1 MKKRRYVIMFLCSL
15 LSAPVL
21 AQSQDTVGH
30 QTILNEVHISAD
42 KIPSQV
48 NAAAPTQVLTLEKL
62 DQIGA
67 TQVADALNQMAGV
80 TIKDYGGV
88 GGVKTVSARGL
99 GSQFSTLTIDG
110 VAVTDCQNGQIDLSR
125 YLIGNTAYVA
135 LYQGHRD
142 DLFQTARSFAAG
154 SVVDIHS
161 VRPTAN
167 TAKLSME
174 GGSFGYMAPTLQVDR
189 RLSQKVAA
197 SIWANYTR
205 SEGDYPFTIYY
216 TSSRQDSS
224 SVERRKHSDMWMAT
238 ATANIFAK
246 VGWGELTGKLHYNK
260 AFHNLPGP
268 ATYYNIKS
276 SEHTEDDAYFAQ
288 ARYVVSSRNHRLRW
302 QVVGKAFGSDC
313 VYADSAAGG
322 TLNSVIH
329 NEYHQQE
336 YYLSST
342 LRYHLLH
349 HLTVSAAT
357 DEALARL
364 QTNLSHDNRVARLSG
379 QNVVAMGY
387 DRQRFAVSAN
397 LLATLMKD
405 INADAEKETSYEKVS
420 PYVSASGVVVE
431 RGDSTRMHRLRVR
444 YFYKENYRVPTFNE
458 LYYFTMTR
466 ELKPEKALQHNL
478 GLSYHCWR
486 QAEIGGTQ
494 SDMTLDVTA
503 DAYYNRVMDKLVAI
517 PTQNL
522 FLWSMMN
529 LGRVEI
535 KGLDLSAQA
544 NVPMGRHQLSV
555 SGNYTYQDARDM
567 TDPTDKT
574 YDQQIPYIPRHSG
587 GAILSWSNPWVDCSY
602 SVVLVGDR
610 YRLGQNTAENLVE
623 GYADQ
628 SIGAG
633 RKFALKHGQ
642 VELRVSVMNLFDVQ
656 YEVVKSYPMMGR
668 NFRIKIE
675 YTI

>member
-1 MKKRRYVIMFLCSL
+1 MFLCSL

-135 LYQGHRD
+135 LYQGQRD

-336 YYLSST
+336 CYLSST

-364 QTNLSHDNRVARLSG
+364 QTNLSHDNRVDRLSS

-458 LYYFTMTR
+458 LYYPGFGNPD
-466 ELKPEKALQHNL
+466 LKCEDAWLTTLGTHWKKQISDWSTNAGIDVYCNTLKDKIVSAPSPENPSLWFPYNIGKALMF
-478 GLSYHCWR
+478 G
-486 QAEIGGTQ
+486 
-494 SDMTLDVTA
+494 A
-503 DAYYNRVMDKLVAI
+503 DLRTGAAFKKGD
-517 PTQNL
+517 
-522 FLWSMMN
+522 WSTS
-529 LGRVEI
+529 
-535 KGLDLSAQA
+535 LSAA
-544 NVPMGRHQLSV
+544 
-555 SGNYTYQDARDM
+555 YTWQNAK
-567 TDPTDKT
+567 DKT
-574 YDQQIPYIPRHSG
+574 PDSASYNEQIPYIAKHS
-587 GAILSWSNPWVDCSY
+587 LSLTLNGSFRGWSLDLLWNLRCGRRDGSGTMPDY
-602 SVVLVGDR
+602 
-610 YRLGQNTAENLVE
+610 NTLDITAGKDFFLKK
-623 GYADQ
+623 GR
-628 SIGAG
+628 SIGL
-633 RKFALKHGQ
+633 KFLARN
-642 VELRVSVMNLFDVQ
+642 VTDTRYELSIG
-656 YEVVKSYPMMGR
+656 YPMPGR
-668 NFRIKIE
+668 AFYGSIDIKF
-675 YTI
+675 